1 MFSAVGSEAY
11 SVDGFCRSH
20 SISRAHFYQLL
31 KRGDGPRTFKAGK
44 LTLISKEAA
53 ADWRAAMERRQAAK
67 ESTPA

>member
-1 MFSAVGSEAY
+1 MFTALGWDAY
-11 SVDGFCRSH
+11 SVERFCDAH

-31 KRGDGPRTFKAGK
+31 KRGDGPRIFKAGK

-53 ADWRAAMERRQAAK
+53 ADWRAAMERRQAEK